1 MKKNLKKVELPELH
15 LCIGREELA
24 DTIAAYV
31 DGARHK
37 GAIGDID
44 FKVEDV
50 PTKEEWDGMGLME
63 KASAW
68 NDALGGYGIK
78 EVGKLFDDSD
88 SFMLVANYWGGS
100 NMVPSAVFDRDNGE
114 TEIYKIV
121 EDLVDSQLSFEDHS
135 EGRYLLRI
143 TEIKYI

>member
-143 TEIKYI
+143 TDIKYI

>member
-1 MKKNLKKVELPELH
+1 MSKKLRKVELPELH

-31 DGARHK
+31 NGARHK

-78 EVGKLFDDSD
+78 EVGKLFDDHD
-88 SFMLVANYWGGS
+88 SFILVANYWGGS
-100 NMVPSAVFDRDNGE
+100 NMVPSAVFDRDNRE

>member
-24 DTIAAYV
+24 DTIAACV

>member
-1 MKKNLKKVELPELH
+1 MKKNLKRVELPELH

-31 DGARHK
+31 NDARHK

-44 FKVEDV
+44 FKVECV
-50 PTKEEWDGMGLME
+50 PTKEEWDGMNLME

-68 NDALGGYGIK
+68 NDALGSYGIK
-78 EVGKLFDDSD
+78 EIGKLFDDD

-100 NMVPSAVFDRDNGE
+100 NMAPSPVFDRDNKE